1 MQSCSGLVVDAPV
14 LILLIED
21 HPIVRAGCRRLLQSR
36 DGIEIIEADCGA
48 EGLRLNRERRP
59 DLIILDLNLPDA
71 TGLDLLRQVR
81 RETPAV
87 KVLVFSMYE
96 DPAFVANALEAGAV
110 GYITKNDDPDTLL
123 EAIDRAWQGSVHLGR
138 TVAQKLALMNLRSPG
153 SALRNLSPRETQV
166 LELLGD
172 GRSLSEIAARL
183 DISYRTAANVS
194 SQLKSKLGVAST
206 SGLVKLAV
214 EQQRLGLLR
223 SGV

>member
-1 MQSCSGLVVDAPV
+1 MAGPH

-36 DGIEIIEADCGA
+36 NGVGIIEADCGV

-59 DLIILDLNLPDA
+59 DLVILDLNLPD
-71 TGLDLLRQVR
+71 TNGLDVLRELL

-87 KVLVFSMYE
+87 KILVFSMYE

-110 GYITKNDDPDTLL
+110 GYVTKNDDPDTLL
-123 EAIDRAWQGSVHLGR
+123 EAIDKAWQGSIHLGH

-153 SALRNLSPRETQV
+153 SSLRNLSPREVQV

-172 GRSLSEIAARL
+172 GRSLSEIAGRL
-183 DISYRTAANVS
+183 EISYRTVANIS
-194 SQLKSKLGVAST
+194 SQLKNKLGVGTT

-214 EQQRLGLLR
+214 EHRRLGLLR
-223 SGV
+223 SGL